1 MKKILIIEDDATLRE
16 ELRLLLENGGYA
28 PCVTTDFENAA
39 DEAARLRPDLV
50 LLDILLPDANGQS
63 ILREIRSGSDI
74 PVVMLTSRGTDAD
87 EIISR
92 SSGADDY
99 VTKPYNPALL
109 LLRIET
115 VLRRTGGR
123 GSEEELTYRGMRLNL
138 LRSSVTY
145 KGAETVLSR
154 NEMNILHCL
163 LKKRGTIVS
172 RDELMD
178 YLWDRSDFVDDNT
191 LTVNINR
198 LRKRLEGLGFPD
210 VIETRRKQGYMRS
223 EERRCRERV

>member
-39 DEAARLRPDLV
+39 DEAARIRPDLV

-74 PVVMLTSRGTDAD
+74 PVIMLTSRSTDAD
-87 EIISR
+87 EILSR

-210 VIETRRKQGYMRS
+210 VIETRRKQGYMLI
-223 EERRCRERV
+223 

>member
-39 DEAARLRPDLV
+39 DEAAQLRPDLV

-63 ILREIRSGSDI
+63 ILRDIRSGSDV
-74 PVVMLTSRGTDAD
+74 PVIMLTSRSTDAD

-210 VIETRRKQGYMRS
+210 VIETRRKQGYML
-223 EERRCRERV
+223 V

>member
-39 DEAARLRPDLV
+39 DEAAQLRPDLV

-145 KGAETVLSR
+145 KGVETVLSR

-210 VIETRRKQGYMRS
+210 VIETRRKQGYML
-223 EERRCRERV
+223 V

>member
-39 DEAARLRPDLV
+39 DEAGRIRPDLV

-210 VIETRRKQGYMRS
+210 VIETRRKQGYML
-223 EERRCRERV
+223 V

>member
-39 DEAARLRPDLV
+39 DEAARIRPDLV

-198 LRKRLEGLGFPD
+198 LRKRLEGLGFPAG
-210 VIETRRKQGYMRS
+210 IETRRKQGYMLI
-223 EERRCRERV
+223 

>member
-74 PVVMLTSRGTDAD
+74 PVIMLTSRSTDAD

-210 VIETRRKQGYMRS
+210 VIETRRKQGYML
-223 EERRCRERV
+223 V

>member
-1 MKKILIIEDDATLRE
+1 MKKIPIIEDDATLRE

-74 PVVMLTSRGTDAD
+74 PVIMLTSRGTDAD

-210 VIETRRKQGYMRS
+210 VIETRRKQGYML
-223 EERRCRERV
+223 V

>member
-39 DEAARLRPDLV
+39 DEAARIRSDLV

-63 ILREIRSGSDI
+63 ILRDIRSGSDV
-74 PVVMLTSRGTDAD
+74 PVIMLTSRSTDAD

-210 VIETRRKQGYMRS
+210 VIETRRKQGYMLI
-223 EERRCRERV
+223 

>member
-39 DEAARLRPDLV
+39 DEAAQLRPDLV

-74 PVVMLTSRGTDAD
+74 PVIMLTSRGTDAD

-115 VLRRTGGR
+115 VLRRTGWR

-210 VIETRRKQGYMRS
+210 VIETRRKQGYML
-223 EERRCRERV
+223 V

>member
-28 PCVTTDFENAA
+28 PCVATDFENAA
-39 DEAARLRPDLV
+39 DEAARIRPDLV

-63 ILREIRSGSDI
+63 ILREIRSGSDV
-74 PVVMLTSRGTDAD
+74 PVIMLTSRSTDAD

-210 VIETRRKQGYMRS
+210 VIETRRKQGYML
-223 EERRCRERV
+223 V

>member
-39 DEAARLRPDLV
+39 DEAAQLRPDLV

-63 ILREIRSGSDI
+63 ILRDIRSRSDV
-74 PVVMLTSRGTDAD
+74 PVIMLTSRSTDAD

-210 VIETRRKQGYMRS
+210 VIETRRKQGYML
-223 EERRCRERV
+223 V

>member
-28 PCVTTDFENAA
+28 PCIATDFENAA

-63 ILREIRSGSDI
+63 ILREIRSGSDV
-74 PVVMLTSRGTDAD
+74 PVIMLTSRSTDAD

-210 VIETRRKQGYMRS
+210 VIETRRKQGYML
-223 EERRCRERV
+223 V

>member
-145 KGAETVLSR
+145 KGVETVLSR

-210 VIETRRKQGYMRS
+210 VIETRRKQGYMLI
-223 EERRCRERV
+223 

>member
-16 ELRLLLENGGYA
+16 ELCLLLENGGYA

-63 ILREIRSGSDI
+63 ILRDIRSGSDV
-74 PVVMLTSRGTDAD
+74 PVIMLTSRSTDAD

-210 VIETRRKQGYMRS
+210 VIETRRKQGYML
-223 EERRCRERV
+223 V

>member
-39 DEAARLRPDLV
+39 DEAAQLRPDLV

-74 PVVMLTSRGTDAD
+74 PVIMLTSRSTDAD

-191 LTVNINR
+191 LTVNI
-198 LRKRLEGLGFPD
+198 
-210 VIETRRKQGYMRS
+210 ETRRKQGYML
-223 EERRCRERV
+223 V

>member
-28 PCVTTDFENAA
+28 PCIATDFENAA
-39 DEAARLRPDLV
+39 DEAARIRPDLV

-63 ILREIRSGSDI
+63 ILRDIRSGSDV
-74 PVVMLTSRGTDAD
+74 PVIMLTSRSTDAD

-210 VIETRRKQGYMRS
+210 VIETRRKQGYMLI
-223 EERRCRERV
+223 

>member
-28 PCVTTDFENAA
+28 PCIATDFENAA
-39 DEAARLRPDLV
+39 DEAARIRPDLV

-63 ILREIRSGSDI
+63 ILRDIRSGSDV
-74 PVVMLTSRGTDAD
+74 PVIMLTSRSTDAD

-198 LRKRLEGLGFPD
+198 LRKRLEGLGFLD
-210 VIETRRKQGYMRS
+210 VIETRRKQGYML
-223 EERRCRERV
+223 V

>member
-63 ILREIRSGSDI
+63 ILREICSGSDI
-74 PVVMLTSRGTDAD
+74 PVIMLTSRSTDAD

-210 VIETRRKQGYMRS
+210 VIETRRKQGYML
-223 EERRCRERV
+223 V

>member
-28 PCVTTDFENAA
+28 PCIATDFENAA
-39 DEAARLRPDLV
+39 DEAARIRPDLV

-63 ILREIRSGSDI
+63 ILRDIRSGSDV
-74 PVVMLTSRGTDAD
+74 PVIMLTSRSTDAD

-198 LRKRLEGLGFPD
+198 LRKRQEGLGFPD
-210 VIETRRKQGYMRS
+210 VIDTRRKQGDRL
-223 EERRCRERV
+223 V

>member
-28 PCVTTDFENAA
+28 PCIATDFENAA
-39 DEAARLRPDLV
+39 DEAARIRPDLV

-63 ILREIRSGSDI
+63 ILRDIRSGSDV
-74 PVVMLTSRGTDAD
+74 PVIMLTSRSTDAD

-109 LLRIET
+109 LLRIEN

-210 VIETRRKQGYMRS
+210 VIETRRKQGYML
-223 EERRCRERV
+223 V

>member
-39 DEAARLRPDLV
+39 DEAARIRPDLV

-63 ILREIRSGSDI
+63 ILRDIRSGSDV
-74 PVVMLTSRGTDAD
+74 PVIMLTSRSTDAD

-178 YLWDRSDFVDDNT
+178 YLWDRSDFVVDKT

-210 VIETRRKQGYMRS
+210 VIETRRKQGYMLI
-223 EERRCRERV
+223 

>member
-28 PCVTTDFENAA
+28 PCIATDFENAA
-39 DEAARLRPDLV
+39 DEAARIRPDLV

-63 ILREIRSGSDI
+63 ILRDIRSRSDV
-74 PVVMLTSRGTDAD
+74 PVIMLTSRSTDAD
-87 EIISR
+87 KIISR

-210 VIETRRKQGYMRS
+210 VIETRRKQGYMLI
-223 EERRCRERV
+223 

>member
-28 PCVTTDFENAA
+28 PCIATDFENAA
-39 DEAARLRPDLV
+39 DEAARIRPDLV

-63 ILREIRSGSDI
+63 ILRDIRSGSDV
-74 PVVMLTSRGTDAD
+74 PVIMLTSRSTDAD

-99 VTKPYNPALL
+99 VTTPSQPALL

-210 VIETRRKQGYMRS
+210 VIETRRKQGYML
-223 EERRCRERV
+223 V

>member
-28 PCVTTDFENAA
+28 PCIATDFENAA
-39 DEAARLRPDLV
+39 DEAARIRPDLV

-63 ILREIRSGSDI
+63 ILRDIRSGSDV
-74 PVVMLTSRGTDAD
+74 PVIMLTSRSTDAD

-198 LRKRLEGLGFPD
+198 LRKRLEGLGYPD
-210 VIETRRKQGYMRS
+210 VIETRRKQGYMLI
-223 EERRCRERV
+223 

>member
-39 DEAARLRPDLV
+39 DEAARIRPDLV

-63 ILREIRSGSDI
+63 ILRDIRSGSDI
-74 PVVMLTSRGTDAD
+74 PVIMLTSRSTDAD

-210 VIETRRKQGYMRS
+210 VIETRRKQGYMLI
-223 EERRCRERV
+223 

>member
-39 DEAARLRPDLV
+39 DEAARIRPDLV

-63 ILREIRSGSDI
+63 ILRDIRSGSDV
-74 PVVMLTSRGTDAD
+74 PVIMLTSRSTDAD

-123 GSEEELTYRGMRLNL
+123 GGEEELTYRGMRLNL

-210 VIETRRKQGYMRS
+210 VIETRRKQGYML
-223 EERRCRERV
+223 V

>member
-39 DEAARLRPDLV
+39 DEAAQLRPDLV

-74 PVVMLTSRGTDAD
+74 PVIMLTSRSTDAD

-115 VLRRTGGR
+115 VLRRTGWR

-210 VIETRRKQGYMRS
+210 VIETRRKQGYML
-223 EERRCRERV
+223 V

>member
-28 PCVTTDFENAA
+28 PCIATDFENAA
-39 DEAARLRPDLV
+39 DEAARIRPDLV

-63 ILREIRSGSDI
+63 ILRDIRSRSDV
-74 PVVMLTSRGTDAD
+74 PVIMLTSRSTDAD

-210 VIETRRKQGYMRS
+210 VIETRRKQGYML
-223 EERRCRERV
+223 V

>member
-39 DEAARLRPDLV
+39 DEAAQLRPDLV

-74 PVVMLTSRGTDAD
+74 PVIMLTSRSTDAD
-87 EIISR
+87 EILSR

-145 KGAETVLSR
+145 KGAETVLFR

-210 VIETRRKQGYMRS
+210 VIETRRKQGYML
-223 EERRCRERV
+223 V

>member
-39 DEAARLRPDLV
+39 DEAAQLRPDLV
-50 LLDILLPDANGQS
+50 LLDILLLDANGQS

-74 PVVMLTSRGTDAD
+74 PVIMLTSRSTDAD

-210 VIETRRKQGYMRS
+210 VIETRRKQGYML
-223 EERRCRERV
+223 V

>member
-39 DEAARLRPDLV
+39 DEAARIRPDLV

-63 ILREIRSGSDI
+63 ILRDIRSGSDV
-74 PVVMLTSRGTDAD
+74 PVIMLTSRSTDAD

-198 LRKRLEGLGFPD
+198 LRKRLEGLGYPD
-210 VIETRRKQGYMRS
+210 VIETRRKQGYMLI
-223 EERRCRERV
+223 

>member
-1 MKKILIIEDDATLRE
+1 MRWLPAKKILIIEDDATLRE

-39 DEAARLRPDLV
+39 DEAARIRPDLV

-63 ILREIRSGSDI
+63 ILRDIRSGSDV
-74 PVVMLTSRGTDAD
+74 PVIMLTSRSTDAD

-210 VIETRRKQGYMRS
+210 VIETRRKQGYMLI
-223 EERRCRERV
+223 

>member
-1 MKKILIIEDDATLRE
+1 MKKILILEDDATVRE
-16 ELRLLLENGGYA
+16 ELRRLLENGGYA

-39 DEAARLRPDLV
+39 DEAARIRPDLV

-63 ILREIRSGSDI
+63 ILRDIRSGSDV
-74 PVVMLTSRGTDAD
+74 PVIMLTSRSTDAD

-210 VIETRRKQGYMRS
+210 VIETRRKQGYMLI
-223 EERRCRERV
+223 